1 MKKHKRGEGVKNIL
15 TALAAGAI
23 ITGEILDHFLSARS
37 HSYKAA
43 HSSLYGTYFK
53 KEKSFFD
60 DIEDSELQ
68 KFYSLLN
75 KLKREGFI
83 QKKKSKV
90 GSFWK
95 ITKAGLNKLGILK
108 NKTNKD
114 YTTEDDKKFKIIVF
128 DVPEWERWKRAWL
141 RESLVSLGFSML
153 QKSVWIGKKK
163 IPEDFL
169 EDLRVKRVLSYIH
182 ILEINASGTVKH
194 LS

>member
-1 MKKHKRGEGVKNIL
+1 MKNIL

-23 ITGEILDHFLSARS
+23 ITGEVLDHFLSARS
-37 HSYKAA
+37 RSYKAA

-53 KEKSFFD
+53 KEKSFFE

-83 QKKKSKV
+83 QKKKSKM
-90 GSFWK
+90 GSIWK

-108 NKTNKD
+108 NKRIGG
-114 YTTEDDKKFKIIVF
+114 YPIEDDKKFKIIAF

-169 EDLRVKRVLSYIH
+169 GDLREKRIFNYIH
-182 ILEINASGTVKH
+182 ILEISASGTVKH